1 MTTNFQYIEY
11 DTDEEYEDKYD
22 YTEKNTGMS
31 FKC

>member
-22 YTEKNTGMS
+22 YTEKNT
-31 FKC
+31 KCL